1 MIKNKPS
8 KTSKTILMTYVPE
21 ERESLV
27 AAMEG
32 VTPVV
37 TVTLDVM
44 VTVVRILPYWS
55 AMVPGENEKESE
67 F

>member
-1 MIKNKPS
+1 
-8 KTSKTILMTYVPE
+8 MTYVPE